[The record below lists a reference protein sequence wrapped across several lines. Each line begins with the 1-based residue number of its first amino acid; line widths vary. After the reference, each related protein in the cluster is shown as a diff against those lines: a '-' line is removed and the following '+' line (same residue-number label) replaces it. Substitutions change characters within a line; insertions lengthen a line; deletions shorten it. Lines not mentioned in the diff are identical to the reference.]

1 MLFEGNDHR
10 VIDGSNAG
18 LLDDSEES
26 SRDGKDI
33 EISVGSDEDANEGL
47 FVGSEEG
54 VSDGVMV
61 WCFEG
66 NSVGI
71 VGAFNML
78 KMLFCFMGAVLKSAI
93 VH

>member
-1 MLFEGNDHR
+1 LLFEGNDHR
-10 VIDGSNAG
+10 VIDGSNVG

-54 VSDGVMV
+54 YNNESKADKINERGSKP
-61 WCFEG
+61 F
-66 NSVGI
+66 S
-71 VGAFNML
+71 F
-78 KMLFCFMGAVLKSAI
+78 FF
-93 VH
+93 

>member
-1 MLFEGNDHR
+1 MLFEGNDDG
-10 VIDGSNAG
+10 VIDGSNVD

-33 EISVGSDEDANEGL
+33 EISVGSDEGANEGL

-54 VSDGVMV
+54 SSDGVIV

-71 VGAFNML
+71 VDASNIGT
-78 KMLFCFMGAVLKSAI
+78 
-93 VH
+93 

>member
-1 MLFEGNDHR
+1 MLFEVNDDG
-10 VIDGSNAG
+10 VIDGSNVV

-33 EISVGSDEDANEGL
+33 EISVGNDEGANEGL

-54 VSDGVMV
+54 SSDGVIV

-71 VGAFNML
+71 VDASNIGT
-78 KMLFCFMGAVLKSAI
+78 
-93 VH
+93 